1 MLAPILQRQEDC
13 GLIGIFLGLPTLHNN
28 FQRNVFFPLARGIS
42 PVPSVGRRS
51 TEIRDIVQK
60 NKYTIVL
67 LIMCSHYRS
76 IKVLNEIIT
85 LEWRWVRTMDRVES
99 LAGMIDKWKKESI
112 YCIRDIGKSGGPP
125 HSLISDINHLLADS
139 SLWCLI
145 FIWTVFYYQ
154 HMPPVFHFVSQISL
168 TLQTLTGAH

>member
-1 MLAPILQRQEDC
+1 MLATILQRQEDC

-51 TEIRDIVQK
+51 TEIREIFQK
-60 NKYTIVL
+60 NKHTIVL

-85 LEWRWVRTMDRVES
+85 SDWRWVRTMDRVES
-99 LAGMIDKWKKESI
+99 LAGMIDRCVKEGEYI
-112 YCIRDIGKSGGPP
+112 LYKGHRQ
-125 HSLISDINHLLADS
+125 
-139 SLWCLI
+139 
-145 FIWTVFYYQ
+145 IWRATSY
-154 HMPPVFHFVSQISL
+154 HR
-168 TLQTLTGAH
+168 